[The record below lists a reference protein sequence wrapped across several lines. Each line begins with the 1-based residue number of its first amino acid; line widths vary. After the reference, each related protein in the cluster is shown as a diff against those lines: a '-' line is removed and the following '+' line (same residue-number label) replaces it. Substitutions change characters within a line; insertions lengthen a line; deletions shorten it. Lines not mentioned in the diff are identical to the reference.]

1 MEPRGIAEGMTVRAA
16 DGKKLGKVI
25 ECAEGSFVVEKG
37 LFFPKDY
44 TIRYDQVA
52 EVREDE
58 VYLSVADLDLG
69 AEGVATGQEK
79 TGQER
84 MPANPST
91 IAVGG
96 SLAGAGLGAAGTP
109 AGPGIGFGVGAM
121 SEPIEDVTRREARGD
136 VRDEVRVPLAE
147 EELEVAKTE
156 RQTGEV
162 RVHKDV
168 VTERKQISVP
178 VTREEVQVE
187 RVPAHGTEAPS
198 AAAFKDETVSV
209 PVREEEVEIRKRPV
223 VKEEVRVGRTRR
235 QEERRADAEVRRE
248 EARIEG
254 NEGVA
259 PRDDVETRRDSEGTR
274 DFDTSTDYPRSDI
287 DDPERR

>member
-1 MEPRGIAEGMTVRAA
+1 METRGIAEGMTVRAA

-44 TIRYDQVA
+44 SIRYDQVA

-58 VYLSVADLDLG
+58 VYLNVSDLDLG
-69 AEGVATGQEK
+69 AESTDTMA
-79 TGQER
+79 
-84 MPANPST
+84 ANPST
-91 IAVGG
+91 TAVGG
-96 SLAGAGLGAAGTP
+96 SLSGAGLGAAGTP
-109 AGPGIGFGVGAM
+109 AGPNAGVGLGAM
-121 SEPIEDVTRREARGD
+121 GDTFRDESRREARGD
-136 VRDEVRVPLAE
+136 EEVRVPLSE
-147 EELEVAKTE
+147 EQLEATKVE

-168 VTERKQISVP
+168 VTEHKQISVP
-178 VTREEVQVE
+178 VTREEVHVD
-187 RVPAHGTEAPS
+187 RVPASGTQAPGE
-198 AAAFKDETVSV
+198 AAFKDQTISV
-209 PVREEEVEIRKRPV
+209 PVHEEEVEIRKRPV

-235 QEERRADAEVRRE
+235 QEERRADADVRRE

-254 NEGVA
+254 GEDVSA
-259 PRDDVETRRDSEGTR
+259 RDDIDTRRDLEKTR
-274 DFDTSTDYPRSDI
+274 DFDTSSDYPRTDI